1 MVKAVGLF
9 APPVREM
16 VEMLY
21 EFEAPF
27 VVDDS
32 AFTQTFGARATPLAT
47 AIRATVEWYRS
58 RANASEPAA
67 LGAG

>member
-1 MVKAVGLF
+1 MVRAIGLF

-21 EFEAPF
+21 EFERPF

-32 AFTQTFGARATPLAT
+32 AFTRTFGAHATPLTT
-47 AIRATVEWYRS
+47 AIRSTVDWYRAHEE
-58 RANASEPAA
+58 RP
-67 LGAG
+67 

>member
-1 MVKAVGLF
+1 MGLF

-21 EFEAPF
+21 LFDKPF

-32 AFTQTFGARATPLAT
+32 AFTRAFATRVTPLAD
-47 AIRATVEWYRS
+47 AIPKTLQWYSAPRKC
-58 RANASEPAA
+58 
-67 LGAG
+67 